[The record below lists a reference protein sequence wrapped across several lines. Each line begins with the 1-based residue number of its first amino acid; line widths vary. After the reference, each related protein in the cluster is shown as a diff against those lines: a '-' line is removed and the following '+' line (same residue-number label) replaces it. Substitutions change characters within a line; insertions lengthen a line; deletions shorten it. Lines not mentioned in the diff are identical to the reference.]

1 MKKIFIILGLLSTL
15 SSFSQ
20 TQWQKLSATKAGDFG
35 LSYSLP
41 KTILDIDVEYSKVTL
56 KAGPYYRYAEKL
68 LGIPNPIIADSTYF
82 SLDKATAFTHSVIDK
97 NTTCMVQFKSSL
109 PYIVLNSNGIL
120 CAVNTSPDTLTVAVP
135 VLPENYILRPVV
147 SGTKKVLSEEAL
159 ASGSIAKM
167 AEVAAKQIFRIRE
180 SRTDLITGESE
191 HAPKDGEGLKV
202 LIQQLE
208 EQENALMALF
218 IGQTQVEKQFAR
230 IKYTPT
236 GDELNHQILFRFSIH
251 NGLVEKENLS
261 GEPIYFNLKATDRK
275 QFMPDPKKKANEK
288 TGLCYNIPG
297 KGVISLTYRNKQ
309 LLEQEF
315 TFTQF
320 GIQAN
325 FPTDLFNNKKIPA
338 KVIFNPETGAII
350 RMMQ

>member
-1 MKKIFIILGLLSTL
+1 MKRTFIFCGLLCYL
-15 SSFSQ
+15 ASFGQ
-20 TQWQKLSATKAGDFG
+20 AQWQKLSATKASDFG

-41 KTILDIDVEYSKVTL
+41 KTVLDVDVEYSKTTL
-56 KAGPYYRYAEKL
+56 RVGPYYRYAEKL
-68 LGIPNPIIADSTYF
+68 LGVSTPIKADSTYY
-82 SLDKATAFTHSVIDK
+82 SLDKVTAFTHSVVDK
-97 NTTCMVQFKSSL
+97 NSTCMVQFKSSL
-109 PYIVLNSNGIL
+109 PYIILNHSGIL
-120 CAVNTSPDTLTVAVP
+120 CAVNTNPDTLSIEIPA
-135 VLPENYILRPVV
+135 LPENYILKAAT
-147 SGTKKVLSEEAL
+147 GKTQNVLSEEAL

-218 IGQTQVEKQFAR
+218 IGKSQVEKQFAR

-236 GDELNHQILFRFSIH
+236 GDDINHQVLVRFSKHSGI
-251 NGLVEKENLS
+251 VERENLS
-261 GEPIYFNLKATDRK
+261 GEPVYLDLKATDRK

-288 TGLCYNIPG
+288 KGLVYNIPG
-297 KGVISLTYRNKQ
+297 KGSVTLTYENKP
-309 LLEQEF
+309 LLEEEF

-325 FPTDLFNNKKIPA
+325 FPTDLFNNKKAPA